1 MFFGYTQNNKNI
13 KGDEM
18 QLSINI
24 EDSYLQEQI
33 ANYIS
38 GKQIQA
44 NDLMVELLKHFFDK
58 NRSILHYKTQNPKN
72 TSSTIDFGLET
83 QNDYKLFEDIDDV
96 KSYAKEL
103 RTNAWK

>member
-1 MFFGYTQNNKNI
+1 
-13 KGDEM
+13 M

-33 ANYIS
+33 ANYVSI
-38 GKQIQA
+38 KQIQA
-44 NDLMVELLKHFFDK
+44 NDFIVELLKHFFDK
-58 NRSILHYKTQNPKN
+58 NRSVLHYKVQNPQS
-72 TSSTIDFGLET
+72 TSTTIDFGLES
-83 QNDYKLFEDIDDV
+83 QDDYKLFEDVEDV

>member
-1 MFFGYTQNNKNI
+1 
-13 KGDEM
+13 M

-38 GKQIQA
+38 EKQIQA
-44 NDLMVELLKHFFDK
+44 NDFMVELLKHFFDK
-58 NRSILHYKTQNPKN
+58 NKSVLHYKTQNPEK
-72 TSSTIDFGLET
+72 TSTLIDFGLET
-83 QNDYKLFEDIDDV
+83 QNNYKLFEDVQDV

-103 RTNAWK
+103 RDNAWK

>member
-1 MFFGYTQNNKNI
+1 
-13 KGDEM
+13 M

-33 ANYIS
+33 ANYVSI
-38 GKQIQA
+38 KQIQA
-44 NDLMVELLKHFFDK
+44 NDFMVELLKHFFDK
-58 NRSILHYKTQNPKN
+58 NRSVLQYKIQNPQS
-72 TSSTIDFGLET
+72 TSTTIDFGLES
-83 QNDYKLFEDIDDV
+83 QDDYKLFEDVEDV

>member
-1 MFFGYTQNNKNI
+1 
-13 KGDEM
+13 M

-38 GKQIQA
+38 QKHIQA
-44 NDLMVELLKHFFDK
+44 NDFIVEVLKHFFDK
-58 NRSILHYKTQNPKN
+58 NNSVLHYKTQNPEKAS
-72 TSSTIDFGLET
+72 TTIDFGLES
-83 QNDYKLFEDIDDV
+83 QKDYKLFEDVKDV

-103 RTNAWK
+103 RDNAWK